1 MGETALQ
8 LNKCFNWHKTGT
20 TNPDN
25 HGHCHRLTYD
35 VQILKKLDGD
45 VRTEHGALDF
55 QVTSYRK
62 SRETHWMLALCSVY
76 SHGLKD
82 CIGNK
87 HKSTSGVTM
96 IGSRF
101 PSLK

>member
-25 HGHCHRLTYD
+25 HGHCHN
-35 VQILKKLDGD
+35 VQILEKLDGD

-55 QVTSYRK
+55 QVTSYCK
-62 SRETHWMLALCSVY
+62 SLMLTLSSVY

-87 HKSTSGVTM
+87 YKSTSGVTM